1 VKEDSDRQLVEK
13 ARQGDAQAYATLV
26 KRYERRVYA
35 VAYGMLR
42 NSEDAQDVAQDGFIK
57 AYRYLARF
65 KGSSSF
71 YTWLY
76 RIVVNL
82 CIDHLRKR
90 SRVSQVEYDDRLRRP
105 DDGAEAGADLKPSN
119 LDANPHKS
127 LARKELTE
135 QMQKGLDSLSEKHRA
150 VIVLRELEGLSYK
163 EMAEVMECSKGTIM
177 SRLFHARRKLQELLS
192 EYLGGRD
199 LSIY

>member
-1 VKEDSDRQLVEK
+1 MKDDSDRQLVEK
-13 ARQGDAQAYATLV
+13 ARKGDSKAFEVLV
-26 KRYERRVYA
+26 KRYERRAYA

-42 NSEDAQDVAQDGFIK
+42 NGDDAQDVAQEGFIK
-57 AYRYLARF
+57 AYRYLDRF

-90 SRVSQVEYDDRLRRP
+90 SRVTQVEYDDRLRRP
-105 DDGAEAGADLKPSN
+105 EGGAEAGAELKPST
-119 LDANPHKS
+119 LDSNPRRS
-127 LARKELTE
+127 LARRELTE
-135 QMQKGLDSLSEKHRA
+135 QIQEGLDSLSDKHRA
-150 VIVLRELEGLSYK
+150 VIILRELEGLSYK
-163 EMAEVMECSKGTIM
+163 EMAEVMKCSKGTIM
-177 SRLFHARRKLQELLS
+177 SRLFHARRKLQEYLR
-192 EYLGGRD
+192 EYLGGED